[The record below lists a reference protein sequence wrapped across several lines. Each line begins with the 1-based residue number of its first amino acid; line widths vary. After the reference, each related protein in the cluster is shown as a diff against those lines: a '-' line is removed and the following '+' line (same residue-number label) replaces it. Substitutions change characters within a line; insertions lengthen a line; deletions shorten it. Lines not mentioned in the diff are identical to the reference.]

1 MEQINQIN
9 IRPSVSILSALR
21 HLNYKTWF
29 ALAEFVDNAIDS
41 YLKNEKELKA
51 IEGEGFKL
59 KVCIN
64 INSIDNKIIITDN
77 AAGIHQKDFE
87 RALKTAEI
95 PPINTG
101 LSEFGMGM
109 KSAACWF
116 SDYWLVKSTSIGETI
131 ERVVIFDVNKIVKE
145 QVEVLEVK
153 NLSAK
158 SNEHK
163 TTIELHKI
171 HNIPQ
176 RRTLGKIKEH
186 LASIYRDFFRQGV
199 LDLYFN
205 DELLIYD
212 EPKILT
218 VPLDSRV
225 KVKEDYTH
233 LYNENVIWKLQI
245 PENFEIRDGLTITKG
260 FIAIRETA
268 STKDAG
274 LALFRRGRVILGSGD
289 EGYRPYE
296 IFSTPNSFRYQR
308 LFGELH
314 LEGFSVSH
322 TKDGFKNDK
331 DMEDFINILQDILN
345 DDAFPLSKQAEKYQ
359 ARKTDRDYKKSA
371 TETLKETVEK
381 AKQNL
386 PNPVK
391 QIINQQKEP
400 ENSEQIL
407 TPISEDKSSYET
419 FEIKFNAVDWVI
431 DVELSWDSNWSN
443 WIEVGDKFVR
453 KYEHENPKLYRN
465 VRKIGIRLALRHP
478 FCEKFASTDK
488 TRIAP
493 LLRLAV
499 AIGLSEIIARESGIS
514 NSSFFR
520 NNINKLLTE
529 ALSQ

>member
-41 YLKNEKELKA
+41 YLKNEQELKA
-51 IEGEGFKL
+51 IEGDDFKL
-59 KVCIN
+59 KVYIN
-64 INSIDNKIIITDN
+64 VNSAENKIIITDN

-116 SDYWLVKSTSIGETI
+116 SDFWLVKSTAIGEPL
-131 ERVVIFDVNKIVKE
+131 ERTVIFDVNKIVKE

-153 NLSAK
+153 NDSAET
-158 SNEHK
+158 NDHK
-163 TTIELHKI
+163 TTVELHKV

-176 RRTLGKIKEH
+176 RRTLGKIKDH
-186 LASIYRDFFRQGV
+186 LASIYRDFFRQGI

-205 DELLIYD
+205 DELLIYE
-212 EPKILT
+212 EPTILNAPYYRTPEGQNILWKKEIEEFPIREGLKI
-218 VPLDSRV
+218 V
-225 KVKEDYTH
+225 
-233 LYNENVIWKLQI
+233 
-245 PENFEIRDGLTITKG
+245 KG
-260 FIAIRETA
+260 FVALLETQTY
-268 STKDAG
+268 TKTG
-274 LALFRRGRVILGSGD
+274 LSLFRRGRVILGSGD
-289 EGYRPYE
+289 EGFKPQE
-296 IFSTPNSFRYQR
+296 ITGNIGSNRDKR
-308 LFGELH
+308 VFGELH
-314 LEGFSVSH
+314 IEGFQVSH
-322 TKDGFKNDK
+322 TKDGFKNDD
-331 DMEDFINILQDILN
+331 DMQLFIELLADELRSN
-345 DDAFPLSKQAEKYQ
+345 DFPLLQQAEGY
-359 ARKTDRDYKKSA
+359 RKNPTDKDYKKSA
-371 TETLKETVEK
+371 TETVKETVER
-381 AKQNL
+381 AKQKL

-391 QIINQQKEP
+391 QIMAQEKEP
-400 ENSEQIL
+400 ENFEQIL
-407 TPISEDKSSYET
+407 TPISEEKSSYET

-431 DVELSWDSNWSN
+431 DVELSWDSSLSN
-443 WIEVGDKFVR
+443 WIEVGDKFVK

-465 VRKIGIRLALRHP
+465 IRKIGIRLALRHP